1 MRKPFVIFFRSLR
14 SLSISKLLKLG
25 TLTIKHPLFSMMGF
39 WATLKAFAIVQKKF
53 PNSNSGNGKGNAFR
67 HALWSALILSYC
79 SKISSPEKAKN
90 FSLKMTSLHEDLFPN
105 TDLEKK
111 MDLHNNQVGIDLF
124 FELLP
129 GIHRQFFETSF
140 LIDALTKKLEK
151 AKKINSRQKS
161 FDTELVYLDDDMD

>member
-1 MRKPFVIFFRSLR
+1 
-14 SLSISKLLKLG
+14 
-25 TLTIKHPLFSMMGF
+25 
-39 WATLKAFAIVQKKF
+39 
-53 PNSNSGNGKGNAFR
+53 
-67 HALWSALILSYC
+67 
-79 SKISSPEKAKN
+79 
-90 FSLKMTSLHEDLFPN
+90 MTSLHEDLFPN

-129 GIHRQFFETSF
+129 GIHRQFFKTSF
-140 LIDALTKKLEK
+140 LVDALTKKLEK